1 MAFIMQNVIKSF
13 PFLLKKSMTWVLVG
27 GFSTS
32 FDKLDQDSVLRTQ
45 EKDHYVFPPLQI
57 KNTNPRLV
65 ISKTR

>member
-1 MAFIMQNVIKSF
+1 MALIMQNVIKTISWLF
-13 PFLLKKSMTWVLVG
+13 KKATCED
-27 GFSTS
+27 STS

-45 EKDHYVFPPLQI
+45 EKDHYVFPSLQI